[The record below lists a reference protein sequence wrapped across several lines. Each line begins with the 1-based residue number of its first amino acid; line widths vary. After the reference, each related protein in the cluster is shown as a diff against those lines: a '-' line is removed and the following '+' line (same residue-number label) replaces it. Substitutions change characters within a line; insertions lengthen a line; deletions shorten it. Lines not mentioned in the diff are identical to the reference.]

1 MCKHPVHGNVSFMRH
16 EKSGIWIVHRVSM
29 HEKISDPEVPL
40 ILMRSAVIAKT
51 KYKTTTLDLHDGS
64 KSGFSKKQESL

>member
-1 MCKHPVHGNVSFMRH
+1 MRVILLP
-16 EKSGIWIVHRVSM
+16 STIWIVHRVSM

-51 KYKTTTLDLHDGS
+51 
-64 KSGFSKKQESL
+64 